1 MHDTLT
7 PPSTEEYR
15 PSRARRFARSA
26 RAVAAGAVVTAA
38 MLFTGLTALLAV
50 MAPDDGQPDVAWGLA
65 GMAAVVAI
73 GTWVAAL
80 ILTRV
85 SGWALYVAAAVLV
98 LLTAIGI
105 YGGSRGSE
113 TGVLVVSLVATPAW
127 VATVLWNRAGARHR
141 PRGES

>member
-38 MLFTGLTALLAV
+38 VIFTALTALLAV
-50 MAPDDGQPDVAWGLA
+50 LAPDDGEPDVAWGLA
-65 GMAAVVAI
+65 GTAAVVAI
-73 GTWVAAL
+73 AAWVAAL

-85 SGWALYVAAAVLV
+85 SGWALYVVAALLA
-98 LLTAIGI
+98 LLTAIGV

-113 TGVLVVSLVATPAW
+113 MGVLVVSLVAIPVW
-127 VATVLWNRAGARHR
+127 VATVLWNRAGARRR
-141 PRGES
+141 PRAEN